1 VVAAGRDMVLYQ
13 PNSLARVAARASGN
27 ALNFGQDPLAGDIQI
42 NGPGALE
49 VLAGRNLDLGVGPN
63 TAVGTALG
71 ITSIGNTR
79 NPFLPFEGADVV
91 VGAGL
96 GPVAGLG
103 EGGADFDAFL
113 EQVEEADVARYLAEI
128 QSPDSARK
136 PVSTLAELQALPAEQ
151 RNLLA
156 LEIFFRVLRDSGR
169 ATGETRYEAGFQ
181 AIETLF
187 PEGAEQG
194 DITLTS
200 RQIKT
205 KNGGNISLFAPRGD
219 LTVGLEV
226 SGADQGILTEA
237 GGNISIF
244 VDGSVNVGKSR
255 IFTLRGGNEI
265 IWASNGDIAAGASS
279 KTVQSAPPT
288 RVIVDAQTADVKTD
302 LAGLATGGGIG
313 VLAAV
318 EGVPAGS
325 IDLIAPK
332 GVVDAGDAGIRS
344 TGTLNIAAVQV
355 LNASNIQVT
364 GASTGVPSAPV
375 VAAPNLGN
383 LSVASNSVAATN
395 GAANDMT
402 KKPQTQPAADEAPSV
417 ISVEVLGYGG
427 GDALPA
433 DASEDRTR
441 KAEEPT
447 ENR

>member
-1 VVAAGRDMVLYQ
+1 
-13 PNSLARVAARASGN
+13 
-27 ALNFGQDPLAGDIQI
+27 
-42 NGPGALE
+42 
-49 VLAGRNLDLGVGPN
+49 
-63 TAVGTALG
+63 
-71 ITSIGNTR
+71 
-79 NPFLPFEGADVV
+79 
-91 VGAGL
+91 
-96 GPVAGLG
+96 VAGLG
-103 EGGADFDAFL
+103 ESGADFDAFL

-136 PVSTLAELQALPAEQ
+136 PVTTSAELQALPTEQ

-169 ATGETRYEAGFQ
+169 AEGATRYEAGFE

-205 KNGGNISLFAPRGD
+205 KNGGNISMFAPRGD

-265 IWASNGDIAAGASS
+265 FWASNGDIAAGASS

-375 VAAPNLGN
+375 VAPNLGN

-433 DASEDRTR
+433 DAAEDRTR

>member
-1 VVAAGRDMVLYQ
+1 M
-13 PNSLARVAARASGN
+13 
-27 ALNFGQDPLAGDIQI
+27 
-42 NGPGALE
+42 
-49 VLAGRNLDLGVGPN
+49 LAGRNLDLGVGPN

-103 EGGADFDAFL
+103 ESGADFDAFL
-113 EQVEEADVARYLAEI
+113 EQVEEADIARYLAEI

-136 PVSTLAELQALPAEQ
+136 PVTTSAELQALPTEQ
-151 RNLLA
+151 RNLLT

-169 ATGETRYEAGFQ
+169 TTGADRYEAGFQ
-181 AIETLF
+181 AIEALF
-187 PEGAEQG
+187 PEGAQEG

-226 SGADQGILTEA
+226 SSPDQGILTEA
-237 GGNISIF
+237 GGNISLF

-265 IWASNGDIAAGASS
+265 VWASNGDIAAGASS

-318 EGVPAGS
+318 KGVPAGD

-344 TGTLNIAAVQV
+344 SGKLNIAAVQV
-355 LNASNIQVT
+355 LNASNIQVA
-364 GASTGVPSAPV
+364 GSSTGVPSAPV
-375 VAAPNLGN
+375 VAAPSLGN

-395 GAANDMT
+395 SAANDMT
-402 KKPQTQPAADEAPSV
+402 KKPQSQPPAEESPSL

-433 DASEDRTR
+433 DVSEDRKR
-441 KAEEPT
+441 KAGESGES
-447 ENR
+447 R

>member
-1 VVAAGRDMVLYQ
+1 
-13 PNSLARVAARASGN
+13 
-27 ALNFGQDPLAGDIQI
+27 
-42 NGPGALE
+42 
-49 VLAGRNLDLGVGPN
+49 
-63 TAVGTALG
+63 
-71 ITSIGNTR
+71 
-79 NPFLPFEGADVV
+79 
-91 VGAGL
+91 
-96 GPVAGLG
+96 VAGLG
-103 EGGADFDAFL
+103 ESGADFDAFL

-136 PVSTLAELQALPAEQ
+136 PVTTSAELQALPTEQ

-169 ATGETRYEAGFQ
+169 AEGATRYEAGFE

-205 KNGGNISLFAPRGD
+205 KNGGNISMFAPRGD

-395 GAANDMT
+395 GAAKDMT
-402 KKPQTQPAADEAPSV
+402 KKPQAQPAADEAPSV

-433 DASEDRTR
+433 DAAEDRTR